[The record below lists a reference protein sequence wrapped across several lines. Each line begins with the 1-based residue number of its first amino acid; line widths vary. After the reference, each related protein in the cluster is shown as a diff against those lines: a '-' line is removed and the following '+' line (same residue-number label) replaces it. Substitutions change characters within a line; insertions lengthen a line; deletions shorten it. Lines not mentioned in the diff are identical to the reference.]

1 MMFGQRYKGRGRVSN
16 LANYVQL
23 EITGLNA
30 TDIIRTYFE
39 LQINKPVI
47 LFLDNIQKREES
59 AFADDILKAEKIY
72 DVKDAIVSLQAFGA
86 DVIGL
91 TLTPVS
97 RKGLLTLA
105 SSWNRKIAYEE
116 RISDSISKSIN
127 FDDWIKKLNDI
138 YDIPVLAKN
147 TSNKDLFLSHPEEII
162 EFSKN
167 NKITLD
173 SVDLINILENS
184 DEKYLE
190 FIHKVNQNNIQEI
203 HVKDVEFCR
212 KVKNHLNIETY
223 QVNYDHHYENLIKD
237 LVEHISNIPWATL
250 LLHGTGGSA
259 KDFEENVKLIQ
270 DVIR

>member
-1 MMFGQRYKGRGRVSN
+1 MFGQRYKGRGRVSS

-30 TDIIRTYFE
+30 TDIVRTYFE
-39 LQINKPVI
+39 LQIDKPII
-47 LFLDNIQKREES
+47 LFLDNVQKEKD
-59 AFADDILKAEKIY
+59 AFSDDILKAEKIY

-97 RKGLLTLA
+97 REGLHTL
-105 SSWNRKIAYEE
+105 SNSWINRTDLEE
-116 RISDSISKSIN
+116 RLNDSINKTIE

-147 TSNKDLFLSHPEEII
+147 TSNKNLFLSCPEEII

-167 NKITLD
+167 NKLTLD
-173 SVDLINILENS
+173 SVELISILEKNN
-184 DEKYLE
+184 EKYLE
-190 FIHKVNQNNIQEI
+190 FIHKVNQKNIQEI

-212 KVKNHLNIETY
+212 KLKSYINIGTY
-223 QVNYDHHYENLIKD
+223 QINYDHYYEA
-237 LVEHISNIPWATL
+237 VVRGMAEHISTVPWATL
-250 LLHGTGGSA
+250 LLHGTGGSGRE
-259 KDFEENVKLIQ
+259 FEENVRLIQ
-270 DVIR
+270 DGIQ